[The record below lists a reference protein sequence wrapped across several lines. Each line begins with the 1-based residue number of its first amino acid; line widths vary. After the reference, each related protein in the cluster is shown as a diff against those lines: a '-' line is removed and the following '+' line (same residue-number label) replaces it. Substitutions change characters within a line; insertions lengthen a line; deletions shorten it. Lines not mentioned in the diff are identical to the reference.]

1 MIYIFSHDLSFSEE
15 LQELAGENN
24 AQGFTE
30 ESRLASALNERS
42 PDAVIFDL
50 RSGAR
55 PIRLLEKTYF
65 EKPSVIVLTVLSN
78 IGISEELFA
87 DREFYWPLD
96 LAEIMQASSEIS
108 GRRKLLQTC
117 GMVGRSEELIRA
129 AEIVQK
135 VSPSDVNVL
144 ITGPSGAGKEVVAR
158 AIHDGS
164 NRRRNPFIAINVA
177 AMAPGVIESELFGHE
192 RGAFTG
198 AASRRIG
205 AFEQASGGVIF
216 LDEIAEIPLEIQ
228 AKLLRVLEQRSF
240 TRVGGNTQISADFR
254 LLAATN
260 KVLQNEVSAGRF
272 REDLYFRL
280 SVVTIDLPP
289 LSRRKSDIAPLA
301 YHFLSLRKE
310 ELKAET
316 LVIEPGALRLFHRYD
331 WPGNVRELK
340 NVIDSFSVT
349 SANGRIRA
357 SDFEQYVRERQ
368 SRSGLL
374 PVVTGRTP
382 EAAEHHVLMQAIMA
396 LTGEVSSLRRL
407 IETELEKMR
416 ASNGGISGS
425 PAPNLGSTSIEDAE
439 RELII
444 RALDEADGNRKE
456 AAGILGIGERTL
468 YRKLDKYGLK

>member
-1 MIYIFSHDLSFSEE
+1 MIFIFSHDLTFSEK
-15 LQELAGENN
+15 LQELAGEHK
-24 AQGFTE
+24 ARSFTE
-30 ESRLASALNERS
+30 ESGLASALNEQS
-42 PDAVIFDL
+42 PKAVVFDL

-55 PIRLLEKTYF
+55 SIRLLEKTYF
-65 EKPSVIVLTVLSN
+65 EKPSVIVLTLLSS
-78 IGISEELFA
+78 IGISEELFT
-87 DREFYWPLD
+87 DREFYWPID
-96 LAEIMQASSEIS
+96 PAEIVDAVDEIS
-108 GRRKLLQTC
+108 GKRRLLESC

-158 AIHDGS
+158 AIHAGS
-164 NRRRNPFIAINVA
+164 DRNEKPFIAINVA
-177 AMAPGVIESELFGHE
+177 ALAPGIIESEMFGHE

-198 AASRRIG
+198 ATSRRIG

-240 TRVGGNTQISADFR
+240 ARVGGNIQISADFR

-260 KVLQNEVSAGRF
+260 KILQNEVSTGRF

-289 LSRRKSDIAPLA
+289 LSRRKSDIAPLT
-301 YHFLSLRKE
+301 YHFLSRRKE

-316 LVIEPGALRLFHRYD
+316 LAIDPGALRLFHRYD

-349 SANGRIRA
+349 SASGRIRA

-374 PVVTGRTP
+374 PVVTGRST
-382 EAAEHHVLMQAIMA
+382 EAAEHQVLMQAIMA
-396 LTGEVSSLRRL
+396 LTGEVGSLRRL

-416 ASNGGISGS
+416 TSNGGVGGS
-425 PAPNLGSTSIEDAE
+425 ATSDLGSARIEDAE

-444 RALDEADGNRKE
+444 RALDEADGNRKK